1 MPTTYCKGFGFESH
15 PRPRC
20 TLPIKE
26 VIIGYVLVV
35 YRRQR
40 LFSPLLLIKCIK
52 IFKILTSTLFR
63 SELYQPTKL
72 GIKRLT
78 ACPHH

>member
-1 MPTTYCKGFGFESH
+1 MPTTYCNGFGFESH
-15 PRPRC
+15 PRC

-40 LFSPLLLIKCIK
+40 LFSPLLMIKCIK

-63 SELYQPTKL
+63 SKLHQPTKL
-72 GIKRLT
+72 GIKRLK

>member
-15 PRPRC
+15 PRC

-40 LFSPLLLIKCIK
+40 LFSTLLLIKCIK

>member
-1 MPTTYCKGFGFESH
+1 MPTTYSKGFGFESH
-15 PRPRC
+15 PRC

-40 LFSPLLLIKCIK
+40 LFSLLLMIKCIK
-52 IFKILTSTLFR
+52 VFKILTSTLFR
-63 SELYQPTKL
+63 SELHQPTKL
-72 GIKRLT
+72 GIKRLK
-78 ACPHH
+78 AFPHH

>member
-15 PRPRC
+15 PRC

-40 LFSPLLLIKCIK
+40 LFSPLLMIKCIK
-52 IFKILTSTLFR
+52 VFKILTSLLFR
-63 SELYQPTKL
+63 SELHQPTQL
-72 GIKRLT
+72 GIKRLK
-78 ACPHH
+78 ACLHH